1 MSSQRAGGPGRGVPL
16 ASLVAVALAAGLAGA
31 AFHRGFPASDLFSP
45 LVVAAVVPVVVT
57 ALVVFLPPLRPLR
70 RGAGSSP
77 RPTRPPRPRPVSV
90 SVGASA
96 LIWLAVVRFTL
107 FRNGS
112 PQAEGALPAVWDG
125 VLNGG
130 ARLLETTLPVQGSP
144 DLLVVPQAL
153 TWLAALAGAELVA
166 RTRAPLVPVLPA
178 IAVFVAGVLL
188 TVPGAGSNLG
198 VAAGLVAA
206 VLVLV
211 MCRRAELTGT
221 SATRASTG
229 AGTGSDA
236 GGLGAGRGRRTG
248 GMRVTAAVPAVAV
261 LVVTAGIAP
270 LAGPLLAAAGPGD
283 GERYD
288 VRDLRQVT
296 LDQQAAQSPLD
307 HVSAWLGHPD
317 DVLFRVSPPVA
328 GNIRLAVL
336 DRFDGQRWTSSARYL
351 PAGGRVP
358 PGTAADGARKPAG
371 DAPSVTSRLQI
382 VALDGPFLPHLDRP
396 TALSGSGLA
405 VDVRDGTLTAAEDHT
420 GGDTE
425 GETDPADRRYTVVSV
440 APREPTPAELASAQ
454 VPTGADVSE
463 TLALPPGLPK
473 VVRDAA
479 RAATG
484 GAITPFQQ
492 ARQLEQY
499 LRTLVYD
506 PSAPAGHTYGH
517 LAYFLGTSR
526 AGTSEQ
532 FAAAYAVFARVVGLP
547 SRVVVGFSP
556 KPDRAG
562 GDTATGD
569 VRAGDVR
576 AGDVLVW
583 PEIRFEGLGWV
594 PFYPTPAAATDNRG
608 QVATTA
614 QGEPSERAQRVA
626 EAAAVPAP
634 PTAPNEVPPA
644 RTDSNRS
651 VLLLA
656 GLGAAALLVIAAV
669 GYLAA
674 AAAAPRLR
682 RRRRA
687 RAARARERVVGAWQ
701 DTLDALDL
709 AGVPVPA
716 SATSA
721 EIVTM
726 AGAGVRVGAG
736 IETGSAVRTGRT
748 APAGSAAG
756 MGSETG
762 MGSEAQAGSA
772 AIADLAVL
780 VTAAL
785 FADGE
790 VHEADADAAW
800 CHADRVRAELRASTS
815 RTGRVRRALAPG
827 RLARRRSELSRP
839 PGSSH
844 RSNAA
849 QSGERGSGR

>member
-1 MSSQRAGGPGRGVPL
+1 MTYQHAGGPGRGVPL

-31 AFHRGFPASDLFSP
+31 AFHRGFPASDLFPP

-57 ALVVFLPPLRPLR
+57 ALVVFLPPLRALR
-70 RGAGSSP
+70 RGAGSSAG
-77 RPTRPPRPRPVSV
+77 PPRPRPVSV
-90 SVGASA
+90 SVGVSA
-96 LIWLAVVRFTL
+96 LVWLAVVRFTL

-125 VLNGG
+125 VVNGG
-130 ARLLETTLPVQGSP
+130 ARLLETTLPVLGSP

-166 RTRAPLVPVLPA
+166 RTRAPLVPALPA

-221 SATRASTG
+221 AEITGTVATGASTG

-236 GGLGAGRGRRTG
+236 GGFGAGRGRRRG
-248 GMRVTAAVPAVAV
+248 RMRVTAVVPAVAV

-296 LDQQAAQSPLD
+296 LDQQTAQSPLD

-358 PGTAADGARKPAG
+358 PETAADGARMPSG
-371 DAPSVTSRLQI
+371 DAPSVTSQLQI

-396 TALSGSGLA
+396 AALSGSGLA
-405 VDVRDGTLTAAEDHT
+405 VDVRDGTLTATEGHT
-420 GGDTE
+420 GGGTE
-425 GETDPADRRYTVVSV
+425 GDTDPDDRRYTVVSV

-454 VPTGADVSE
+454 VPTGAAVNE

-479 RAATG
+479 RAAAG
-484 GAITPFQQ
+484 GALTPFQQ

-562 GDTATGD
+562 GDAAT
-569 VRAGDVR
+569 GDVR

-594 PFYPTPAAATDNRG
+594 PFYPTPAAAADNGG

-634 PTAPNEVPPA
+634 PTVPNEVPPA
-644 RTDSNRS
+644 RTDSDRS
-651 VLLLA
+651 VVVLA

-687 RAARARERVVGAWQ
+687 RAARARERIVGAWQ
-701 DTLDALDL
+701 DTLDALDV

-736 IETGSAVRTGRT
+736 VETGSAVRTGLT
-748 APAGSAAG
+748 APAGSVAA
-756 MGSETG
+756 MGSVAG
-762 MGSEAQAGSA
+762 MGSEAQTGSA

-785 FADGE
+785 FAGGE
-790 VHEADADAAW
+790 VREADADAAW
-800 CHADRVRAELRASTS
+800 RHADRVRAELRASTS
-815 RTGRVRRALAPG
+815 RTGRVRRSLAPG
-827 RLARRRSELSRP
+827 RLAHRRSELSRP

-849 QSGERGSGR
+849 QSGERGTGR